1 MSPLPFPIPGSL
13 PFDLCAPTP
22 EGTRFC
28 VQTGSI
34 EGNIGEPRDCQ
45 NGSTPPLVSVDVTY
59 QEESIEV
66 LDDGEVLIE
75 RSIWIGVEED
85 LDAVWVGEETA
96 EGCARFGLPDVDPTA
111 AVDTVINT
119 VDDTAKDV
127 VRDAGQDPNRGTGQ
141 VLYAFL
147 LVIIGLIIVFDG
159 FPFRPNHINYITS
172 ASIYSMSI

>member
-1 MSPLPFPIPGSL
+1 MSSLPFPIPGSL

-22 EGTRFC
+22 EGTKLC

-59 QEESIEV
+59 QEETIEV

-75 RSIWIGVEED
+75 NSVWIGVEED

-119 VDDTAKDV
+119 VDDVAKDV
-127 VRDAGQDPNRGTGQ
+127 VRDLGQDPNRGTGQ

-147 LVIIGLIIVFDG
+147 LVIIALIIVFDG
-159 FPFRPNHINYITS
+159 FPFP
-172 ASIYSMSI
+172 A

>member
-85 LDAVWVGEETA
+85 LDAVWVGETA

-127 VRDAGQDPNRGTGQ
+127 VRDLGQDPNRGTGQ

-159 FPFRPNHINYITS
+159 FPFP
-172 ASIYSMSI
+172 A

>member
-127 VRDAGQDPNRGTGQ
+127 VRDLNRS
-141 VLYAFL
+141 
-147 LVIIGLIIVFDG
+147 
-159 FPFRPNHINYITS
+159 RS
-172 ASIYSMSI
+172 

>member
-127 VRDAGQDPNRGTGQ
+127 VRDLGQDPTE
-141 VLYAFL
+141 
-147 LVIIGLIIVFDG
+147 GLGRYSTPSCSSSLALSSSSTVSHS
-159 FPFRPNHINYITS
+159 RPNHINYITS

>member
-1 MSPLPFPIPGSL
+1 VIRHEPATFPHPRQLTVRPLRA
-13 PFDLCAPTP
+13 DTR
-22 EGTRFC
+22 GTRFC

-127 VRDAGQDPNRGTGQ
+127 VRDLGQDPNRGTGQ

-159 FPFRPNHINYITS
+159 FPFP
-172 ASIYSMSI
+172 A

>member
-1 MSPLPFPIPGSL
+1 MTEKSSL
-13 PFDLCAPTP
+13 
-22 EGTRFC
+22 
-28 VQTGSI
+28 
-34 EGNIGEPRDCQ
+34 
-45 NGSTPPLVSVDVTY
+45 
-59 QEESIEV
+59 
-66 LDDGEVLIE
+66 

-127 VRDAGQDPNRGTGQ
+127 VRDLGQDPNRGTGQ

-159 FPFRPNHINYITS
+159 FPFP
-172 ASIYSMSI
+172 A